1 MSADPSRLPAGI
13 QLVRASNPGPMT
25 LEGTNTWV
33 LRGLDGVLVVDPG
46 PLDEVHLQ
54 AVARA
59 CGGAAA
65 RPVVLV
71 THGHADHC
79 AGAARL
85 GALLGTDVLGAAA
98 TARQPALPGRAQV
111 LPTPGHTADSVC
123 VVTPDAVFTGD
134 TVLGRGTTVIDTGSG
149 GRLDT
154 YLASL
159 RRLADLGDRLVLP
172 GHGPVLPSIRSV
184 SKDLYAHRLTRIEQV
199 RAARAAGART
209 PDDVVA
215 LVYPQLA
222 ENLQAAALRST
233 EAAFVYLDG
242 TADAE

>member
-1 MSADPSRLPAGI
+1 MSAEPVALPPGI
-13 QLVRASNPGPMT
+13 QLVRALNPGPMT

-33 LRGLDGVLVVDPG
+33 LHGSDGVLVVDPG
-46 PLDEVHLQ
+46 PLDEDHLQ

-59 CGGAAA
+59 CIGAAA
-65 RPVVLV
+65 QPVVLV
-71 THGHADHC
+71 THGHADHA

-85 GALLGTDVLGAAA
+85 GALLGADVLDAMSL
-98 TARQPALPGRAQV
+98 ARRPGLPGGAHV

-123 VVTPDAVFTGD
+123 VVTPVAVLTGD
-134 TVLGRGTTVIDTGSG
+134 TVLGRGTTVIDTGNG

-159 RRLADLGDRLVLP
+159 RQLNALDDRLVLP
-172 GHGPVLPSIRSV
+172 GHGPVLRSIRSV
-184 SKDLYAHRLTRIEQV
+184 TEALHAHRLERIEQV

-209 PDDVVA
+209 PGDVVA

-222 ENLQAAALRST
+222 EDLQAAALRST
-233 EAAFVYLDG
+233 EAAFVYLDC
-242 TADAE
+242 TTDA